1 MRRRRRSPSSCSR
14 RWCASPSRFA
24 VTASAS
30 SKRKKRD
37 KRLETGSAH
46 VPRRIVKWRRRID
59 ARVNEGR
66 PEAPQGLRVRAR
78 AISGLG
84 ALESLGVRAAVQ
96 AVLLGPE
103 RFDALRRID
112 YVEPLLLRR
121 SIETEE
127 VPALERVFARC
138 SDIYAHLPTLYR
150 LTVDGKRKRTLEL
163 GTRDGDSTIA
173 LLLAAREIGGTLTSV
188 DLEPCP
194 IATARVDGAG
204 LRDLWTFVQQ
214 DDLGLD
220 WDRPIDHLF
229 VDTSHRYSHTIDE
242 LRKYEPFVV

>member
-1 MRRRRRSPSSCSR
+1 M
-14 RWCASPSRFA
+14 
-24 VTASAS
+24 
-30 SKRKKRD
+30 
-37 KRLETGSAH
+37 
-46 VPRRIVKWRRRID
+46 
-59 ARVNEGR
+59 NEGR

-242 LRKYEPFVV
+242 LRKYEPFVVSGGVISLHDTTTFPAVWHAIEEYFRGRRDVRIFRYFHNNGLTLVEKGVCARA